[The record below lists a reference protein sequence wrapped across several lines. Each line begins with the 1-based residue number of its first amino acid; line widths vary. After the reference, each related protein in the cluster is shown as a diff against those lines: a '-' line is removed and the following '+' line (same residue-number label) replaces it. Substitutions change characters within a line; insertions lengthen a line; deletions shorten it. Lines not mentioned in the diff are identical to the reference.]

1 VTLVAGTRLGPYEIL
16 APIGAGGMGEVYRA
30 RDPRLGREVAVKVLP
45 AAVSSNPERM
55 RRFEKEARAASALN
69 HPNIVTIHDVG
80 ESDGVVFLAMELV
93 EGRTLREVLVEGA
106 VATRS
111 LLTIAAQVAEG
122 LAKAH
127 GAGIVHRDLKP
138 ENVMV
143 TPDGFAKILDFG
155 LAKLTEP
162 GDSGGETAAPTVT
175 GATAPGVVM
184 GTAGYMSPEQALGKP
199 VDFRSD
205 QFSLGAILYE
215 MATGKR
221 AFSGASAPATL
232 AAIIHEEPESI
243 AGPSP
248 QTPAPL
254 RWLVER
260 CLAKAPDERYAST
273 RDLAR
278 DLATLRDRLPESSSV
293 PLSPATPAARGS
305 RAWRLLAF
313 ASTILALVAGVYAAR
328 RPSSAPRPPVRFSVV
343 PPPGVLFSSGEIEG
357 HSSLSP
363 DGLKLVFAGETTE
376 GRRLYLRS
384 LDSLDT
390 RPLPGTEGGTSP
402 FWSPD
407 SRSIGFFANG
417 KVLRLDLAGGPPR
430 LVCEASNL
438 ETLPSWGSSGQILF
452 AQLGA
457 NDPGIYVVSASGG
470 EPRRVLHS
478 QGKEKFE
485 LWPQFLPDGK
495 RFLYLHK
502 DLEKG
507 QDRGWDLRAGSL
519 DSDRTSS
526 ISDRIWSRV
535 EYARGALIYASQGV
549 LLAQPFDAEK
559 LRFSGEAVTLA
570 DRVHYFN
577 GPAMAGFSASP
588 AGVIAFEKPEPAHR
602 AYWVD
607 RSGREAE
614 AVPLSGVL
622 GAVRISPDG
631 RTVAAQVQ
639 NQKTGTSNVWLYDLS
654 RRLPLRLTLD
664 EGDDQAPVW
673 SGDGTKLFFRSDRR
687 GPPDLYAIPA
697 NSPGRDALLL
707 QRPGVQ
713 HPEDVSRDGR
723 FLIFTEWSRRTNGDL
738 WLLPLTGDGKPRPL
752 EQSMYNERDAR
763 FSPDGR
769 WIAFVSNETGAAEI
783 YLRPL
788 EGAGERI
795 RVSGRGGVKPRWRRD
810 GKELFYLSADSDIV
824 SVPVTWAPG
833 PRPGAATTL
842 FRLDGEIHDFDVD
855 ASGQRLLVDV
865 APPDPAPIGVL
876 LNWPSLLGNPRP

>member
-80 ESDGVVFLAMELV
+80 ESGGVVFLAMELV
-93 EGRTLREVLVEGA
+93 EGRTLREVLAEGA

-155 LAKLTEP
+155 LAKLTEA

-221 AFSGASAPATL
+221 AFSRASAPATL

-248 QTPAPL
+248 RTPAPL

-260 CLAKAPDERYAST
+260 CLAKKPDDRYAST

-278 DLATLRDRLPESSSV
+278 DLATLRDRLSESGSAA
-293 PLSPATPAARGS
+293 LSPAAPAARTS
-305 RAWRLLAF
+305 RSWGALAVV
-313 ASTILALVAGVYAAR
+313 ATVLALGVAVYATR
-328 RPSSAPRPPVRFSVV
+328 RPASPPAPPVRFSVV

-363 DGLKLVFAGETTE
+363 DGRQLVFAGETTE

-384 LDSLDT
+384 LDSLET
-390 RPLPGTEGGTSP
+390 HPLAGTEGGISP

-417 KVLRLDLAGGPPR
+417 KLLRLDLAGGPPR

-452 AQLGA
+452 AQIGPK
-457 NDPGIYVVSASGG
+457 DPGIYVVGASGG
-470 EPRRVLHS
+470 EPHRLLDS
-478 QGKEKFE
+478 GGKKNFG
-485 LWPQFLPDGK
+485 LWPHFLPDGK
-495 RFLYLHK
+495 RFLYLYL
-502 DLEKG
+502 DFEK
-507 QDRGWDLRAGSL
+507 REAPRWYLRAGSL
-519 DSDRTSS
+519 DSDRTSV

-535 EYARGALIYASQGV
+535 EYARGALIFASQGV
-549 LLAQPFDAEK
+549 LLAQPFDAEN
-559 LRFSGEAVTLA
+559 LRFSGAAVTLA
-570 DRVHYFN
+570 DRVYYFN

-588 AGVIAFEKPEPAHR
+588 AGVIAYEKPEPAHR

-614 AVPLSGVL
+614 TVPLSGVL
-622 GAVRISPDG
+622 GAVRVSPDG
-631 RTVAAQVQ
+631 RSLASQIR
-639 NQKTGTSNVWLYDLS
+639 NEKTGTSDIWLYDLS

-664 EGDDQAPVW
+664 EGDDQAPIW
-673 SGDGTKLFFRSDRR
+673 SADGTKLFFRSDRR
-687 GPPDLYAIPA
+687 GPPDLYEVPA

-707 QRPGVQ
+707 ERPGVQ
-713 HPEDVSRDGR
+713 HPDDVSPDGR

-738 WLLPLTGDGKPRPL
+738 WLLPLAGDGKPRPL
-752 EQSMYNERDAR
+752 EQSVYNERNAR
-763 FSPDGR
+763 FAPDGR
-769 WIAFVSNETGAAEI
+769 WIAFVSNESGTDEI

-795 RVSGRGGVKPRWRRD
+795 RVSSQGGARPRWRRD
-810 GKELFYLSADSDIV
+810 GRELFYLSADSDIV

-833 PRPGAATTL
+833 PRPGVATTL
-842 FRLDGEIHDFDVD
+842 FRLDGEVHDFDVD
-855 ASGQRLLVDV
+855 ASGKRFLVDV
-865 APPDPAPIGVL
+865 APRDPAPIGVL
-876 LNWPSLLGNPRP
+876 LNWPSLLGKPGL